1 MRDGAFVDETRLT
14 GGTSGISVLWPAGGL
29 SHGPGS
35 PCLPPGGERSPSA
48 PGRSRDVAHC
58 DLGRDDHAHTG
69 TRPARGDEPPYQ
81 QTRAAT
87 GGPDIVANIIPATQN
102 ATGPVT
108 QRQLVALSA
117 LDHAPGVVGHSGPY
131 PVTWALLRA
140 QGLTAGAEIE
150 GRDTAKVAIDQP
162 KVTEGTWLRDG
173 GVVVEQSFAE
183 ALGIKA
189 GDSITLNDHSFPSWA
204 SPSPRH
210 SLLIPISA
218 WRAVI

>member
-1 MRDGAFVDETRLT
+1 MLLIAILAATTTLTLGLVLHGATNQ
-14 GGTSGISVLWPAGGL
+14 
-29 SHGPGS
+29 
-35 PCLPPGGERSPSA
+35 
-48 PGRSRDVAHC
+48 
-58 DLGRDDHAHTG
+58 
-69 TRPARGDEPPYQ
+69 PYQ

-87 GGPDIVANIIPATQN
+87 GGPDVVANIIPATQN

-150 GRDTAKVAIDQP
+150 GRDTAMVAIDQP
-162 KVTEGTWLRDG
+162 KVTDGTWLRDG

-189 GDSITLNDHSFPSWA
+189 DDSITLNDPFE
-204 SPSPRH
+204 
-210 SLLIPISA
+210 LLRNDLAIA
-218 WRAVI
+218 RAFDNRVGTFAVAETLRRLSKVVGT